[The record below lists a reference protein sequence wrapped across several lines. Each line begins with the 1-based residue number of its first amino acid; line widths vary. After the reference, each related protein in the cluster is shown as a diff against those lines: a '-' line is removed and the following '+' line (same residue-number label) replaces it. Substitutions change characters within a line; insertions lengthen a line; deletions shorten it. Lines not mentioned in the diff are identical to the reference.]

1 MQMAIAPA
9 YGTCQG
15 TAVGHSPASAGF
27 QLIGPLVTI
36 KTVAACARVHWGQ
49 GRFDRYSSTPG
60 RVGAAS
66 PAPGMRKSRP
76 QLRSP
81 ALGIAQALSP
91 QNNASALPLF
101 HAALPRWQQLITPAW
116 LARLVAGASVSAAP
130 ANGWRLLEVDC
141 GAPSAFLQSHIPGAA
156 YLDTQCLE
164 EGPFWNKVS
173 DSALLQLLLSLG
185 IRHDTTVILY
195 GRNTTAA
202 ARAAHL
208 MLYAGVKDVRLLDG
222 GFTEIGRAHV

>member
-1 MQMAIAPA
+1 MP
-9 YGTCQG
+9 
-15 TAVGHSPASAGF
+15 H
-27 QLIGPLVTI
+27 
-36 KTVAACARVHWGQ
+36 
-49 GRFDRYSSTPG
+49 
-60 RVGAAS
+60 
-66 PAPGMRKSRP
+66 
-76 QLRSP
+76 
-81 ALGIAQALSP
+81 
-91 QNNASALPLF
+91 F
-101 HAALPRWQQLITPAW
+101 HAASPRWQQLITPAW

-141 GAPSAFLQSHIPGAA
+141 GAPGAFLQSHIPGAA

-173 DSALLQLLLSLG
+173 DSALLQLLLGLG
-185 IRHDTTVILY
+185 IRHDTTVVLY

-222 GFTEIGRAHV
+222 GFTAWLRAGPALCRRRAATLPTRRKLWRELSGLSALPDQHAPGEVAFIAA